1 MMNISR
7 GNRSLLKS
15 SDPAVSAFLSIMAT
29 DMDQRMAPINARVE
43 NLSSFHLDNDLTY
56 STYTTS
62 PKNSIIEFRLITGK
76 TAFGR
81 IAQIF
86 KHRRVTHKKTVCFDT
101 WFVIHS
107 FPDAQPKSKNPF
119 AKLYKYP
126 FKVALCSYA
135 PQTPLLIH
143 TSEVISHCAWICYSA
158 EEISSDL
165 NQEMI
170 ALVSLSRPPAR
181 PAEAIHCPRAL
192 ALTPYL
198 DCTDQLEKIAHVNR
212 RVKFLQSV
220 HVEPNL
226 TVETCF
232 GRINQIFKHKRV
244 ILEKQTL
251 TNVWLVVCSQFAHIP
266 PNIPHPFTSL
276 VTYNLQMD
284 LSAITISFN
293 TTTDSGPTM
302 NFNGYV
308 LPGSFELHSFLGNG
322 LCANVY

>member
-1 MMNISR
+1 MAIHLAECLEKF
-7 GNRSLLKS
+7 GPVRSWWTFPLERLMGQVLKS
-15 SDPAVSAFLSIMAT
+15 TYNNHLGELEITFLKAFCQLGNLRALLASDCLPDELEPFTSQLRPSSQPQRTFPEAT
-29 DMDQRMAPINARVE
+29 DPCSKAQILPSQLFSQLVNKINTIPLGDDCIYVEADKWQPDMDQRMAPINARVE

-170 ALVSLSRPPAR
+170 ALVSLSR
-181 PAEAIHCPRAL
+181 
-192 ALTPYL
+192 
-198 DCTDQLEKIAHVNR
+198 
-212 RVKFLQSV
+212 
-220 HVEPNL
+220 
-226 TVETCF
+226 
-232 GRINQIFKHKRV
+232 
-244 ILEKQTL
+244 
-251 TNVWLVVCSQFAHIP
+251 
-266 PNIPHPFTSL
+266 
-276 VTYNLQMD
+276 
-284 LSAITISFN
+284 
-293 TTTDSGPTM
+293 
-302 NFNGYV
+302 
-308 LPGSFELHSFLGNG
+308 
-322 LCANVY
+322 